1 MATELVPTGAEQA
14 IFIVPDDG
22 AKIDVKIASD
32 NVWLTPAQMA
42 ALFGRELS
50 VIHRHVRNVFAQKEV
65 PDEESYRQNLPI
77 TSPTGGRPEVTYS
90 LDVIISVGYRV
101 KSQRGVECRARSPQL
116 AVRQPGSC
124 PKGNQGKPG

>member
-65 PDEESYRQNLPI
+65 PDEEVIGRIYR
-77 TSPTGGRPEVTYS
+77 
-90 LDVIISVGYRV
+90 
-101 KSQRGVECRARSPQL
+101 
-116 AVRQPGSC
+116 
-124 PKGNQGKPG
+124 